1 MQPKSF
7 RCMFVGYNERSKGYC
22 YFNPLTKRV
31 IVSKDVVF
39 DEHSIRLSSSLV
51 AIVKKLSTSS
61 TIPLGLFCDD
71 EAIGPQPLEFVI
83 TRMDASSK
91 IQANISSDE

>member
-1 MQPKSF
+1 
-7 RCMFVGYNERSKGYC
+7 MFVGYDERSKGYC
-22 YFNPLTKRV
+22 HFNPLTKWV

-61 TIPLGLFCDD
+61 STIPLGLFHDD